1 MSEKDKTHL
10 IKLGN
15 IETVAGVC
23 PHCEEVIHRLD
34 NFYQRVSKKA
44 SRQTR

>member
-15 IETVAGVC
+15 IEPLQVFAHIV
-23 PHCEEVIHRLD
+23 
-34 NFYQRVSKKA
+34 KKM
-44 SRQTR
+44 QF